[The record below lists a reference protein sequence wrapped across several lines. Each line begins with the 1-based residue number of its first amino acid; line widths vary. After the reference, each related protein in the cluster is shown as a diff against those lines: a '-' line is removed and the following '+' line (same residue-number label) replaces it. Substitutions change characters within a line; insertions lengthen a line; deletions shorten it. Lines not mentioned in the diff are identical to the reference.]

1 MEKALDFRTDLSS
14 PVIIVTRATYG
25 EMEGGSGGGGSGGG
39 GFDSSKLIDV
49 TSDLQRLV
57 VGKSLCIETGV
68 DLNRLFQFD
77 PSPGKRKQLH
87 IAYMT
92 KGFTGNL
99 RVREKQDLLVAGI
112 ELGYPPVNPPDDDDF
127 IVN

>member
-1 MEKALDFRTDLSS
+1 MAEALDFRTDLSS

-25 EMEGGSGGGGSGGG
+25 EMEGVGGGY
-39 GFDSSKLIDV
+39 DSSKLIDV

-57 VGKSLCIETGV
+57 VGKSLCIETGC

-77 PSPGKRKQLH
+77 PSPGKRKQLR